1 MAMWKKKEVSKN
13 INQTKSNK
21 KQQEKQNK
29 NNLKYQLLQNR
40 MYSNLL
46 IDLNLY
52 RRIYYWS
59 FLLIISNDELRMS
72 YSNLVPHVYSNPNI
86 LGDTITQKKK
96 WKNLAI
102 SQSNIHIEQ
111 QQHQARVVYKNTVK
125 CDKRKWLLVS
135 LYIEFHNPTRNIYI
149 YILKKWNYFDKK
161 R

>member
-1 MAMWKKKEVSKN
+1 MAMWKKKKVSKN

-59 FLLIISNDELRMS
+59 FLLIISNDEE
-72 YSNLVPHVYSNPNI
+72 
-86 LGDTITQKKK
+86 
-96 WKNLAI
+96 WAI
-102 SQSNIHIEQ
+102 PI
-111 QQHQARVVYKNTVK
+111 
-125 CDKRKWLLVS
+125 
-135 LYIEFHNPTRNIYI
+135 
-149 YILKKWNYFDKK
+149 
-161 R
+161 